1 MKALWISFLI
11 GLTGSIH
18 CVGMC
23 GPLISLSGIFKE
35 SKTDIYSSFLQYHSG
50 RIIMYAFLGAMLG
63 WLGYVTE
70 FIGYVKYITIG
81 MATVLVLYA
90 ILSLWGIKINING
103 KYYSSTPIYLYNK
116 IIKSQLPFK
125 TFLLGGLNGLV
136 PCGLVYS
143 AMVLSFMNN
152 DIKYGVMNMVVFG
165 LGTLPA
171 LFMSVYGFTFI
182 KINRQ
187 SQIYKF
193 QYVGLLLSGGFLLY
207 RALLLNI
214 DPNTSLWASL
224 INQKMCSH

>member
-35 SKTDIYSSFLQYHSG
+35 DKSSIYSPFFQYHFG
-50 RIIMYAFLGAMLG
+50 RIVMYAFLGAMLG

-70 FIGYVKYITIG
+70 FIGFVKYLTIG
-81 MATVLVLYA
+81 MAAVLVTYA
-90 ILSLWGIKINING
+90 ILSLLGIKLNFNS
-103 KYYSSTPIYLYNK
+103 KYSSTSIYLYNK
-116 IIKSQLPFK
+116 IIKSKLPFK
-125 TFLLGGLNGLV
+125 TILLGGLNGLV

-152 DIKYGVMNMVVFG
+152 DIQYGILNMVVFG

-182 KINRQ
+182 KMNRQ
-187 SQIYKF
+187 NQIYKF

-214 DPNTSLWASL
+214 DPNTTLWASL